1 MRKQAASAKEQTFR
15 HHVLWET
22 MHEIVQCSFSL
33 KEGERSGKVEVEKR
47 QVMNGHVLG
56 WVPLRID
63 PEIRT

>member
-1 MRKQAASAKEQTFR
+1 
-15 HHVLWET
+15 